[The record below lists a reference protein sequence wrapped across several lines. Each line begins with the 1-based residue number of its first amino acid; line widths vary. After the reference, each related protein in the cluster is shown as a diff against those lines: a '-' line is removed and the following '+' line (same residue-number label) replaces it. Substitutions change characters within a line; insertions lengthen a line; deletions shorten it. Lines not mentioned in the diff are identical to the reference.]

1 MDDAH
6 EERFQQHQAWLAS
19 FAALFEKQ
27 HEANQQQAAM
37 NQRLDAFI
45 TRQDGLNERL
55 TMAIERL
62 DTTQARIET
71 LLARMIDRSENGTE
85 A

>member
-1 MDDAH
+1 MEPQEYDDLIRHLVRIAAH
-6 EERFQQHQAWLAS
+6 QDTINADLRESIR
-19 FAALFEKQ
+19 
-27 HEANQQQAAM
+27 QQAA
-37 NQRLDAFI
+37 I
-45 TRQDGLNERL
+45 NERL

-71 LLARMIDRSENGTE
+71 LLARMVERSANGRD